1 MAESSRDD
9 TVKSEGLTVDTLRE
23 IVPKLKHLERLTIP
37 KFLVGSPNEKLHLN
51 AFRDELLNKQ
61 EPADS
66 VLLSFRHF
74 ANNVYHY

>member
-74 ANNVYHY
+74 GLRIRF